1 MEGKFISIRSK
12 IFGLQIMV
20 AALVIVVMGVLGLKY
35 YSELVHDK
43 VHGLLEQNNE
53 QAIENVEIIL
63 DNAVRLT
70 EYPMLNKTVS
80 EMCIRDRC
88 WRGTDQPLRYQS
100 RCRYGGRPAYQQGGV
115 WPAVCGNT

>member
-80 EMCIRDRC
+80 ELLVKDYDRYA
-88 WRGTDQPLRYQS
+88 LR
-100 RCRYGGRPAYQQGGV
+100 RRYTARFTRVFFIIMLIYVP
-115 WPAVCGNT
+115 

>member
-80 EMCIRDRC
+80 ELLVKDYGRIEPEQQKYEQIRATARFM
-88 WRGTDQPLRYQS
+88 RVFFIIMLIY
-100 RCRYGGRPAYQQGGV
+100 V
-115 WPAVCGNT
+115 L

>member
-35 YSELVHDK
+35 FRSLNWFMIRQ
-43 VHGLLEQNNE
+43 HGLLEQNNE
-53 QAIENVEIIL
+53 QAIENAEIIL

-70 EYPMLNKTVS
+70 GIS
-80 EMCIRDRC
+80 D
-88 WRGTDQPLRYQS
+88 
-100 RCRYGGRPAYQQGGV
+100 A
-115 WPAVCGNT
+115 

>member
-1 MEGKFISIRSK
+1 MKGNGEGGKDVEGKFISIRSK

-53 QAIENVEIIL
+53 QAIKML
-63 DNAVRLT
+63 RLFWT
-70 EYPMLNKTVS
+70 MPFV
-80 EMCIRDRC
+80 
-88 WRGTDQPLRYQS
+88 
-100 RCRYGGRPAYQQGGV
+100 
-115 WPAVCGNT
+115 

>member
-43 VHGLLEQNNE
+43 VHGLLE
-53 QAIENVEIIL
+53 
-63 DNAVRLT
+63 
-70 EYPMLNKTVS
+70 
-80 EMCIRDRC
+80 
-88 WRGTDQPLRYQS
+88 
-100 RCRYGGRPAYQQGGV
+100 
-115 WPAVCGNT
+115 